1 MANFVS
7 GLVLL
12 FEQSLRPGDVIELD
26 GRISEVEK
34 ISLRATTVRTLTNEE
49 LIVPNNNFTTNQVKN
64 FTKSERLVQ
73 VKVPLGVSYKSD
85 PELVRQLAIETSL
98 LHPQVLAD
106 PPPILL
112 FHGYGDSSLDFNLLV
127 STNQPELTLKIRSDL
142 YYMLWEKLAENKIEI
157 PFPQRDLNLGNGW
170 EKLATDIQTS

>member
-1 MANFVS
+1 
-7 GLVLL
+7 
-12 FEQSLRPGDVIELD
+12 
-26 GRISEVEK
+26 
-34 ISLRATTVRTLTNEE
+34 
-49 LIVPNNNFTTNQVKN
+49 
-64 FTKSERLVQ
+64 
-73 VKVPLGVSYKSD
+73 
-85 PELVRQLAIETSL
+85 L